1 MNHHL
6 KADIAAIGS
15 SLAAITA
22 WQEQLTWV
30 TQWLAAAVAVTA
42 GAISI
47 YQRLKPPAPP
57 KSLD

>member
-1 MNHHL
+1 MNTHL

-22 WQEQLTWV
+22 WQEQLTWA
-30 TQWLAAAVAVTA
+30 TQWVAAAVAVIA
-42 GAISI
+42 GLVSL